1 MTYKLNRAQVVA
13 LLRPIVE
20 LEALKIDHKAS
31 ILSALAC
38 FESNNLDFE
47 DCLAIAHALRANDGR
62 IYGYDLD
69 FDKVKDITRLEP

>member
-1 MTYKLNRAQVVA
+1 V
-13 LLRPIVE
+13 LRSLPIVE
-20 LEALKIDHKAS
+20 LEALKMGHRES
-31 ILSALAC
+31 ILSALDY

-62 IYGYDLD
+62 VYSYDLD